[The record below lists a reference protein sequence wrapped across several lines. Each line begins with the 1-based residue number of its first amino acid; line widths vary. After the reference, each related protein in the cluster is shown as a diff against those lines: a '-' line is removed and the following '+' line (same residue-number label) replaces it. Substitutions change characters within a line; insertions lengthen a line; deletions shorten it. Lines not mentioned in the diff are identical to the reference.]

1 MQVGCVSRIGF
12 VGRQLSRQLDM
23 GTSLRCFAFGAKT
36 AVGREVS
43 LLAYNVSRLHGR
55 HDISNI
61 TQRRQKAK
69 RW

>member
-1 MQVGCVSRIGF
+1 
-12 VGRQLSRQLDM
+12 M